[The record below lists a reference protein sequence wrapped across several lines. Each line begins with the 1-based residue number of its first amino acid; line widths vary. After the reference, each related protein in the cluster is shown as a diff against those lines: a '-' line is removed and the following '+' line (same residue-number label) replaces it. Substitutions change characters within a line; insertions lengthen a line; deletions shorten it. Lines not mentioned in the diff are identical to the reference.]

1 MIGGNNRLN
10 VLLVL
15 PKVGTI
21 LNFKNSFLEA
31 FCKLNMNVTCYEVD
45 GEKNFDIQR
54 KEAMQC
60 IQDNHITA
68 CLMINDISSNGIF
81 FMNEELL
88 KSVDCY
94 VWFVDAAYCN
104 RKDPHIPLYKG
115 VYSFEPNDIAY
126 GRKTYGIEFT
136 YLPLT
141 AGQSI
146 FCNYSQKKEYIY
158 DISFIGLVAGC
169 AKRLELLDA
178 VAKYCVKHHKKM
190 ICYGHFW
197 HNAHPLQN
205 AIESIK
211 FKIKHPHLYRFVVN
225 KRICAQDAANI
236 YQHTRINLNI
246 HIPKHSGFNCRTF
259 EILGGHNFEL
269 CDIQNLEYIKLEDGE
284 HIVFYKNK
292 QDLLEKIAY
301 YLNNDT
307 KREKIANQG
316 GAYVNEYY
324 SFDKSLQKIFRCNK

>member
-1 MIGGNNRLN
+1 MYG
-10 VLLVL
+10 
-15 PKVGTI
+15 
-21 LNFKNSFLEA
+21 S
-31 FCKLNMNVTCYEVD
+31 
-45 GEKNFDIQR
+45 
-54 KEAMQC
+54 
-60 IQDNHITA
+60 
-68 CLMINDISSNGIF
+68 LM
-81 FMNEELL
+81 
-88 KSVDCY
+88 
-94 VWFVDAAYCN
+94 
-104 RKDPHIPLYKG
+104 
-115 VYSFEPNDIAY
+115 
-126 GRKTYGIEFT
+126 
-136 YLPLT
+136 PLT
-141 AGQSI
+141 AIGKIPIYLYIRGYIRLSLTILHMGVKPMELSLPI
-146 FCNYSQKKEYIY
+146 FLSRQDKVYSAIIAQKKEYIY
-158 DISFIGLVAGC
+158 DVSFIGLVAGC